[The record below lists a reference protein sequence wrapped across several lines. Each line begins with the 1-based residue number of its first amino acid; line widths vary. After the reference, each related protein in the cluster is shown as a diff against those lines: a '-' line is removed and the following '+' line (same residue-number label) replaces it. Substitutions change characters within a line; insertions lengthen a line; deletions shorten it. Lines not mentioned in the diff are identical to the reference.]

1 MAQPVRLA
9 LPAHIVQHG
18 FEDDAALAAALAERV
33 AEALRAALRARSR
46 ATLVVSGGRSPR
58 AFLGALARQALDWPR
73 VSVTLADERW
83 LPAAHADSNAGMVRA
98 ALLREAAASA
108 DFVPLYGGEA
118 TPEAGAAACIAR
130 LARLPRPF
138 DAVVLGM
145 GEDGHTASL
154 FPGSAALPGLLADS
168 APPAAAVQPPNA
180 PHARMSL
187 SLPALLDARTVF
199 IQIGG
204 GGKRAVIEAAAQ
216 ADPLQMP
223 IAAVLRQRRTP
234 VEVFYDA
241 SR

>member
-1 MAQPVRLA
+1 MAAPVRLA
-9 LPAHIVQHG
+9 LPAHVVQHG
-18 FEDDAALAAALAERV
+18 FEDDAALAERV
-33 AEALRAALRARSR
+33 GEALRAALRARPR
-46 ATLVVSGGRSPR
+46 AALVVSGGRSPR
-58 AFLGALARQALDWPR
+58 AFLGVLAEQALDWPR

-83 LPAAHADSNAGMVRA
+83 LPPSHADSNAGMVRA
-98 ALLREAAASA
+98 ALLREAAAGA

-118 TPEAGAAACIAR
+118 TPEAGVAACIAR

-154 FPGSAALPGLLADS
+154 FAGSAALPGLLAGTA
-168 APPAAAVQPPNA
+168 APVAPVQPPSA
-180 PHARMSL
+180 PYARMSL

-199 IQIGG
+199 IHIGG
-204 GGKRAVIEAAAQ
+204 AGKRAVIEAAAQ
-216 ADPLQMP
+216 ADPLRMP